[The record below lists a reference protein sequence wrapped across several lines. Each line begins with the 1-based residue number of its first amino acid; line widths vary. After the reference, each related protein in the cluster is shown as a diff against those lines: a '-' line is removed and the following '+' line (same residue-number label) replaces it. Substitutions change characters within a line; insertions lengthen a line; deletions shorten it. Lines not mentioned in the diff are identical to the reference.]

1 MSTSSSEEGGAD
13 LYMDNEE
20 EEQLIKP
27 ETRNINR
34 NFARKVRVL
43 M

>member
-13 LYMDNEE
+13 LYMDNE